1 MKQSMIMTMKKFILL
16 FLISIT
22 VPTLWSCVQ
31 NNGSSTS
38 SSVSKTNDS
47 TLCQFNNIDA
57 DRMYA
62 YTDDGDTLYYHN
74 SFSAFWP
81 QIINGKPCPELQQ
94 ALFRAMTDSAELN
107 QLDKVINFLLNPAN
121 YTEIEADRFKP
132 VKAINEDERKLS
144 TSEIDVVMQSMTDR
158 LLLYHLGTYYYMAGA
173 AHGTYA
179 HNYVT
184 YDLKTEKAIDL
195 EDVVADTTLLRTTI
209 LKSIKQTYDYD
220 TDDLFIPDNGLLP
233 LPRDFYIE
241 DRVLHVVYQVYDIA
255 SYAQGAIDAPIYP
268 YMLKPE
274 EMKRLF
280 TPYGL
285 ELIDYTD

>member
-1 MKQSMIMTMKKFILL
+1 MSKNLFFVLLAMTA
-16 FLISIT
+16 
-22 VPTLWSCVQ
+22 LWSCG
-31 NNGSSTS
+31 NNGN
-38 SSVSKTNDS
+38 TNQVNNDPKVTDS
-47 TLCQFNNIDA
+47 TLCQFSNLD
-57 DRMYA
+57 MEKMFSYV
-62 YTDDGDTLYYHN
+62 DDEGDTLYYDN
-74 SFSAFWP
+74 TFSAFWP

-107 QLDKVINFLLNPAN
+107 QLDKVTDFLLNPAN
-121 YTEIEADRFKP
+121 YTEIEADRFSP
-132 VKAINEDERKLS
+132 VTAVKQDDRKLS
-144 TSEIDVVMQSMTDR
+144 TNEIDVVMQSMNDR
-158 LLLYHLGTYYYMAGA
+158 LLLYHLATFSYNAGG

-184 YDLKTEKAIDL
+184 YDLKTEKAVAF
-195 EDVVADTTLLRTTI
+195 EDVVADTTLLRTAI

-220 TDDLFIPDNGLLP
+220 KDDLFIPDNGLLP

-241 DRVLHVVYQVYDIA
+241 GSVLHAVYQVYDIA

-274 EMKRLF
+274 EMKRLY
-280 TPYGL
+280 TPYGQ